1 MNPASRLRYW
11 SLQPIVLSLA
21 LLPAA
26 WLLAPYS
33 QQIPDSFSGVWR
45 YGPQIMFAA
54 SASLGVIYRRGRV
67 VLVALLLALGT
78 FLIQHPKVLGGLA
91 QIELRIVLLT
101 WFIPVNLAL
110 VGWFTERGVFTD
122 FGLLRFGLL
131 LVQLL
136 AVASAWYAFP
146 DAFSQVTWW
155 LDRLVKLPGSLPLPA
170 VSYLILSAAALMLLV
185 FAVRERSHFGYGL
198 FAGFA
203 GFLGILLVPGHEI
216 ERHGTSIAVGLILS
230 IAILRDAYNMAY
242 RDELTA
248 LPQRRSLNELMMSL
262 TGTYSVAMMDVD
274 HFKKFND
281 THGHDTGDD
290 VLRMM
295 ASHIGRVRDGGRA
308 FRYGG
313 EEFTVIFPGKV
324 KEQTLR
330 SLEAVREAIENYEMV
345 IREPRPL
352 DEAEPGDIAQ
362 RGKGAKGDA
371 RTVSVTISIGVAD
384 RTDRNQ
390 SPDDV
395 IKKADEA
402 LYAAKKAGRNRVV
415 MSGENPGANSASK
428 SARKK

>member
-26 WLLAPYS
+26 WFLAPYS

-45 YGPQIMFAA
+45 YGPQIMLAA
-54 SASLGVIYRRGRV
+54 AGILGVIYRRGRV
-67 VLVALLLALGT
+67 VLVALLLALGI
-78 FLIQHPKVLGGLA
+78 FLIQNPGVLGALA
-91 QIELRIVLLT
+91 QIELRIVLISWLV
-101 WFIPVNLAL
+101 PVNLVL

-122 FGLLRFGLL
+122 FGLLRIGLL

-136 AVASAWYAFP
+136 AVGSAWYAWP
-146 DAFSQVTWW
+146 DAFSTVTWW
-155 LDRLVKLPGSLPLPA
+155 LDSHIKLPGQMSLPA
-170 VSYLILSAAALMLLV
+170 ISYLLMAIAAGLLLTFAL
-185 FAVRERSHFGYGL
+185 RERTHFGYGL
-198 FAGFA
+198 FAGYV
-203 GFLGILLVPGHEI
+203 GYLVILLVPGYEA
-216 ERHGTSIAVGLILS
+216 ERHGSSIAVGLILC

-242 RDELTA
+242 RDELTT

-290 VLRMM
+290 VLKMV
-295 ASHIGRVRDGGRA
+295 ASHIGKVRDGGRA

-313 EEFTVIFPGKV
+313 EEFTVIYPGKV

-352 DEAEPGDIAQ
+352 DEAEPGDIAK

-384 RTDRNQ
+384 RIDRNE

-402 LYAAKKAGRNRVV
+402 LYAAKKAGRNRVI
-415 MSGENPGANSASK
+415 MWDEKLA
-428 SARKK
+428 ARSSRRK